1 MDQRR
6 VKGFKAKLIEKK
18 QQILEAYSKNQT
30 YGKEANG
37 EGAQDIADKASNSY
51 AKEFLFNL
59 SNSEREML
67 HLVDE
72 ALDRISSRHYGQCA
86 ACQGEVERKRL
97 EAVPWAKHCISC
109 QEEQEREQL
118 SSR

>member
-6 VKGFKAKLIEKK
+6 VKAFRVKLLDKK

-37 EGAQDIADKASNSY
+37 DGAQDIADKASNAY

-72 ALDRISSRHYGQCA
+72 ALSRISDRNFGRCV
-86 ACQGEVERKRL
+86 ACGGDVERKRL
-97 EAVPWAKHCISC
+97 DAVPWARHCIGC
-109 QEEQEREQL
+109 QEKQEREL
-118 SSR
+118 L

>member
-1 MDQRR
+1 MDQRKL
-6 VKGFKAKLIEKK
+6 KGFKTKLLDKK
-18 QQILEAYSKNQT
+18 QQILEAYNKNQT

-51 AKEFLFNL
+51 AKEFLFSL

-72 ALDRISSRHYGQCA
+72 ALERISGRHFGQCM
-86 ACQGEVERKRL
+86 ACKGEVERKRL
-97 EAVPWAKHCISC
+97 EAVPWARHCICC
-109 QEEQEREQL
+109 QEKQEQGL
-118 SSR
+118 L